1 MRTTKFIHK
10 VAIVGTM
17 YLAFAGLAGQ
27 PAQGRQQT
35 TSLFST
41 TCVGR
46 GDYGSQRRD
55 VTIGRELFT
64 SIFRMADR
72 YDPNGTSMTCRIRF
86 AGSVHKFK
94 TLRLA
99 FGIGDS
105 EYGDRPVDV
114 NVYLDGNLAE
124 SRTLLIGEKALLLL
138 NVSQTSSVAIEVLN
152 NGDGQLTD
160 VSFFQALL
168 EPISSSS
175 GQRY

>member
-1 MRTTKFIHK
+1 L
-10 VAIVGTM
+10 
-17 YLAFAGLAGQ
+17 LALYI
-27 PAQGRQQT
+27 
-35 TSLFST
+35 SSKLS
-41 TCVGR
+41 
-46 GDYGSQRRD
+46 
-55 VTIGRELFT
+55 
-64 SIFRMADR
+64 
-72 YDPNGTSMTCRIRF
+72 
-86 AGSVHKFK
+86 
-94 TLRLA
+94 